1 MEARPG
7 WVGKVLEQ
15 GFPVL
20 RVSELPVRGQRQLP
34 VRRQLP
40 RITYLVID
48 NTGKVA
54 ASDNPGWNGMSWR
67 PLLDRLVKSG
77 AEVETIVP
85 AGPDWTGDQEAEGA
99 DEGDGAAEAAP
110 QVAG

>member
-15 GFPVL
+15 GFPVI
-20 RVSELPVRGQRQLP
+20 RVAEPPVRGQRQLP
-34 VRRQLP
+34 VRRRTA

-48 NTGKVA
+48 NAGRVA

-67 PLLDRLVKSG
+67 PLRDRLVKTG

-85 AGPDWTGDQEAEGA
+85 AGPEWTGDVGDQDA
-99 DEGDGAAEAAP
+99 DESDGTAEAAP
-110 QVAG
+110 

>member
-15 GFPVL
+15 GFPVI
-20 RVSELPVRGQRQLP
+20 RVAEPPVRGQRQLP
-34 VRRQLP
+34 VRRRTA

-48 NTGKVA
+48 NAGRVA

-77 AEVETIVP
+77 AEIETIVP
-85 AGPDWTGDQEAEGA
+85 AGPDWTGDQEQEGDDA
-99 DEGDGAAEAAP
+99 DEADGAAEAAP
-110 QVAG
+110 